1 MSNPRAVA
9 FDLDGTLAESKS
21 PVTKEMGTILA
32 RLAATRPIAVL
43 SGGKYGQFKT
53 QLVPAFPEDMN
64 LSNVYLFPNCA
75 GYCYHYEDGEWKI
88 LDDHSLTGAEQ
99 NEVREAFEV
108 SIPECGFEM
117 PKQIWGEQLEFRGSS
132 FAFSALGQEAP
143 PEVKKVWDPEKTK
156 RRPLHT
162 LLEQRL
168 PNYEVKMNA
177 MTTID
182 VTRKG
187 VSKALGIRKLSEL
200 LAIPPEE
207 MLYIGD
213 ALFPGGN
220 DEVVKETGIPTKQ
233 TSGPVETVQFIEE
246 ILENSR

>member
-1 MSNPRAVA
+1 LV
-9 FDLDGTLAESKS
+9 S
-21 PVTKEMGTILA
+21 P
-32 RLAATRPIAVL
+32 
-43 SGGKYGQFKT
+43 GGKYGQFEK
-53 QLVPAFPEDMN
+53 QLMSAFPKDMN
-64 LSNVYLFPNCA
+64 LTNVYFFPNCA
-75 GYCYHYEDGEWKI
+75 GYCYHYENGAWKI
-88 LDDHSLTGAEQ
+88 IDDHTLTETEQ
-99 NEVREAFEV
+99 KEVRDAFDI
-108 SIPECGFEM
+108 SIPESGFEM
-117 PKQIWGEQLEFRGSS
+117 PTETWGEQLEFRGSS

-143 PEVKKVWDPEKTK
+143 PDVKKVWDPDKEK
-156 RRPLHT
+156 RRPLHA

-187 VSKALGIRKLSEL
+187 VSKALGIRKLSEFL
-200 LAIPPEE
+200 HIPPEE

-233 TSGPVETVQFIEE
+233 TSGPEQTALYIEE
-246 ILENSR
+246 ILG